1 MADDDVKV
9 DQAAADAPA
18 VDAEP
23 TQSHLMRVA
32 ELRFAY
38 SVEAS
43 EETKAAI
50 LAIVN
55 EHSCVLGRDS
65 SIIQHAPALAL
76 TAPSHH

>member
-9 DQAAADAPA
+9 DPEAAAA

-38 SVEAS
+38 SVEPS
-43 EETKAAI
+43 EETKRAI

-55 EHSCVLGRDS
+55 EHSCVVGVGDS
-65 SIIQHAPALAL
+65 SISSAAFYCAPC
-76 TAPSHH
+76 T